1 MNKPVS
7 ILQIAQ
13 AAGVSA
19 ATVSRVF
26 NQPDKVRA
34 DTREMII
41 ALANQHDYQPNSAAS
56 ALRTQRSKIIGVMLP
71 TFGNPVFAECLEGI
85 ASQAA
90 EQGFGVMP
98 VTSDYD
104 SERETKAINRLL
116 AKGVDGMVL
125 VLRDPTKAP
134 GLSQLQKQSV
144 PFVLAYN
151 QHPKYHCVGVDGH
164 SEVVRVVERLR
175 ALGHRKIAM
184 ISGQLSASAR
194 ARQRYQGYLS
204 GMQSANLK
212 PLALIEVDFI
222 ASDMLALASLLKQSA
237 TKRPTAL
244 ICSNDLLAFRSLR
257 TATQCGL
264 SVPDSLSVVGFDGI
278 KIGQELSPMLT
289 TVIQPNH
296 DIGQWATTL
305 LIQSISGHARTQ
317 KPVTHNLECGFRL
330 GETIGSPP
338 TNRSHLARDVF

>member
-1 MNKPVS
+1 MKKPVS
-7 ILQIAQ
+7 ILEVAQ
-13 AAGVSA
+13 VAGVSA

-26 NQPDKVRA
+26 NQPEKVRSS
-34 DTREMII
+34 TRDIVLAI
-41 ALANQHDYQPNSAAS
+41 ATKHGYQPNSAAS
-56 ALRTQRSKIIGVMLP
+56 ALRTQRSKILGVMLP

-104 SERETKAINRLL
+104 NARETEAINRLL
-116 AKGVDGMVL
+116 AKGVDGMIL

-134 GLSQLQKQSV
+134 VLSQLQKQSV

-164 SEVVRVVERLR
+164 SEVASVVERLR

-184 ISGQLSASAR
+184 VSGQLSASDR

-204 GMQSANLK
+204 GMQSANLQ

-222 ASDMLALASLLKQSA
+222 ASDMLALASLLKQRPA
-237 TKRPTAL
+237 QRPTAL

-257 TATQCGL
+257 TASQCGL
-264 SVPDSLSVVGFDGI
+264 TVPESLSVVGFDGI
-278 KIGQELSPMLT
+278 KIGQELSPMLS

-296 DIGQWATTL
+296 DIGQRATTL
-305 LIQSISGHARTQ
+305 LLQSISGQIT
-317 KPVTHNLECGFRL
+317 KPNPATHNLKCGFRI

-338 TNRSHLARDVF
+338 TNRSHQK

>member
-1 MNKPVS
+1 MKKPVS
-7 ILQIAQ
+7 ILEVAQ
-13 AAGVSA
+13 VAGVSA

-26 NQPDKVRA
+26 NQPEKVRSS
-34 DTREMII
+34 TRDMVLAI
-41 ALANQHDYQPNSAAS
+41 ATKHGYQPNSAAS
-56 ALRTQRSKIIGVMLP
+56 ALRTQRSKILGVMLP

-104 SERETKAINRLL
+104 NARETEAINRLL
-116 AKGVDGMVL
+116 AKGVDGMIL

-134 GLSQLQKQSV
+134 VLSQLQKQSV

-164 SEVVRVVERLR
+164 SEIVNVVERLHV
-175 ALGHRKIAM
+175 LGHRKIAM
-184 ISGQLSASAR
+184 VSGQLSASDR

-222 ASDMLALASLLKQSA
+222 ASDMLALASLLKQRPA
-237 TKRPTAL
+237 QRPTAL

-257 TATQCGL
+257 TANQCGL
-264 SVPDSLSVVGFDGI
+264 TVPESLSVVGFDGI
-278 KIGQELSPMLT
+278 KIGQELSPTLS

-296 DIGQWATTL
+296 DIGQRATTL
-305 LIQSISGHARTQ
+305 LLQSISGQIT
-317 KPVTHNLECGFRL
+317 KPNPATHNLKCGFRI

-338 TNRSHLARDVF
+338 TNRSHQK

>member
-1 MNKPVS
+1 MKKPVS
-7 ILQIAQ
+7 ILEVAQ
-13 AAGVSA
+13 VAGVSA

-26 NQPDKVRA
+26 NQPEKVRSS
-34 DTREMII
+34 TRDIVLAI
-41 ALANQHDYQPNSAAS
+41 ATKHGYQPNSAAS
-56 ALRTQRSKIIGVMLP
+56 ALRTQRSKILGVMLP

-104 SERETKAINRLL
+104 NARETEAINRLL
-116 AKGVDGMVL
+116 AKGVDGMIL

-134 GLSQLQKQSV
+134 VLSQLQKQSV

-164 SEVVRVVERLR
+164 SEVASVVERLR

-184 ISGQLSASAR
+184 VSGQLSASDR

-204 GMQSANLK
+204 GMQSANLQ

-222 ASDMLALASLLKQSA
+222 ASDMLALASLLKQRPA
-237 TKRPTAL
+237 QRPTAL

-257 TATQCGL
+257 TASQCGL
-264 SVPDSLSVVGFDGI
+264 TVPESLSVVGFDGI
-278 KIGQELSPMLT
+278 KIGQELSPMLS

-296 DIGQWATTL
+296 DIGQRATNL
-305 LIQSISGHARTQ
+305 LLQSISGQIT
-317 KPVTHNLECGFRL
+317 KPNPATHNLKCGFRI

-338 TNRSHLARDVF
+338 TNRSHQK

>member
-1 MNKPVS
+1 MNNPVS
-7 ILQIAQ
+7 ILEIART
-13 AAGVSA
+13 AGVSA

-26 NQPDKVRA
+26 NQPEKVRLG
-34 DTREMII
+34 TREMVLAI
-41 ALANQHDYQPNSAAS
+41 ATRYGYQPNSAAR
-56 ALRTQRSKIIGVMLP
+56 ALRTQRSKILGVILP

-104 SERETKAINRLL
+104 SERETEAINRLL
-116 AKGVDGMVL
+116 AKGVDGMLL
-125 VLRDPTKAP
+125 VVRDPTKAP
-134 GLSQLQKQSV
+134 GLSQLHKQSV

-164 SEVVRVVERLR
+164 NQVASVVARLC

-184 ISGQLSASAR
+184 VSGQLSASDR
-194 ARQRYQGYLS
+194 ARQRYQGYFS
-204 GMQSANLK
+204 GMQSANLQ

-222 ASDMLALASLLKQSA
+222 ASDMLALATLLKQSA
-237 TKRPTAL
+237 AKRPTAL

-264 SVPDSLSVVGFDGI
+264 SVPESLSVVGFDGI

-305 LIQSISGHARTQ
+305 LIQSISGQASTQ
-317 KPVTHNLECGFRL
+317 KPATHNLECGFRL

-338 TNRSHLARDVF
+338 TNRSHHARDNF

>member
-1 MNKPVS
+1 MKKPVS
-7 ILQIAQ
+7 ILEVAQ
-13 AAGVSA
+13 VAGVSA
-19 ATVSRVF
+19 ATVSRIF
-26 NQPDKVRA
+26 NQPEKVRSS
-34 DTREMII
+34 TRDMVLAI
-41 ALANQHDYQPNSAAS
+41 ATKYGYQPNSAAS
-56 ALRTQRSKIIGVMLP
+56 ALRTQRSKILGVMLP

-104 SERETKAINRLL
+104 NARETEAINRLL
-116 AKGVDGMVL
+116 AKGVDGMIL

-134 GLSQLQKQSV
+134 VLSQLQKQSV

-164 SEVVRVVERLR
+164 SEIVNVVERLHV
-175 ALGHRKIAM
+175 LGHRKIAM
-184 ISGQLSASAR
+184 VSGQLSASDR

-222 ASDMLALASLLKQSA
+222 ASDMLALASLLKQRPA
-237 TKRPTAL
+237 QRPTAL

-257 TATQCGL
+257 TANQCGL
-264 SVPDSLSVVGFDGI
+264 TVPESLSVVGFDGI
-278 KIGQELSPMLT
+278 KIGQELSPMLS

-296 DIGQWATTL
+296 DIGQRATTL
-305 LIQSISGHARTQ
+305 LLQSISGQIT
-317 KPVTHNLECGFRL
+317 KPNPATHNLKCGFRI

-338 TNRSHLARDVF
+338 TNRSHQK

>member
-1 MNKPVS
+1 MKKPVS
-7 ILQIAQ
+7 ILEVAQ
-13 AAGVSA
+13 VAGVSA

-26 NQPDKVRA
+26 NQPEKVRSS
-34 DTREMII
+34 TRDMVLAI
-41 ALANQHDYQPNSAAS
+41 ATKHGYQPNSAAS
-56 ALRTQRSKIIGVMLP
+56 ALRTQRSKILGVMLP

-104 SERETKAINRLL
+104 NARETEAINRLL
-116 AKGVDGMVL
+116 AKGVDGMIL

-134 GLSQLQKQSV
+134 VLSQLQKQSV

-164 SEVVRVVERLR
+164 SEVASVVERLR

-184 ISGQLSASAR
+184 VSGQLSASDR

-222 ASDMLALASLLKQSA
+222 ASDMLALASLLKQRPA
-237 TKRPTAL
+237 QRPTAL

-257 TATQCGL
+257 TASQCGL
-264 SVPDSLSVVGFDGI
+264 TVPESLSVVGFDGI
-278 KIGQELSPMLT
+278 KIGQELSPMLS

-296 DIGQWATTL
+296 DIGQRATTL
-305 LIQSISGHARTQ
+305 LLQSISGQIT
-317 KPVTHNLECGFRL
+317 KPNPATHNLKCGFRI

-338 TNRSHLARDVF
+338 TNRSHQK

>member
-1 MNKPVS
+1 MKKPVS
-7 ILQIAQ
+7 ILEVAQ
-13 AAGVSA
+13 VAGVSA

-26 NQPDKVRA
+26 NQPEKVRSS
-34 DTREMII
+34 TRDMVLAI
-41 ALANQHDYQPNSAAS
+41 ATKHGYQPNSAAS
-56 ALRTQRSKIIGVMLP
+56 ALRTQRSKILGVMLP

-85 ASQAA
+85 ASLAA

-104 SERETKAINRLL
+104 NARETEAINRLL
-116 AKGVDGMVL
+116 AKGVDGMIL

-134 GLSQLQKQSV
+134 VLSQLQKQSV

-164 SEVVRVVERLR
+164 SEIVNVVERLHV
-175 ALGHRKIAM
+175 LGHRKIAM
-184 ISGQLSASAR
+184 VSGQLSASDR

-222 ASDMLALASLLKQSA
+222 ASDMLALASLLKQRPA
-237 TKRPTAL
+237 QRPTAL

-257 TATQCGL
+257 TANQCGL
-264 SVPDSLSVVGFDGI
+264 TVPESLSVVGFDGI
-278 KIGQELSPMLT
+278 KIGQELSPMLS

-296 DIGQWATTL
+296 DIGQRATTL
-305 LIQSISGHARTQ
+305 LLQSISGQIT
-317 KPVTHNLECGFRL
+317 KPNPATHNLKCGFRI

-338 TNRSHLARDVF
+338 TNRSHQK

>member
-1 MNKPVS
+1 MKKPVS
-7 ILQIAQ
+7 ILEVAQ
-13 AAGVSA
+13 VAGVSA

-26 NQPDKVRA
+26 NQPEKVRSS
-34 DTREMII
+34 TRDMVLAI
-41 ALANQHDYQPNSAAS
+41 ATKHGYQPNSAAS
-56 ALRTQRSKIIGVMLP
+56 ALRTQRSKILGVMLP

-104 SERETKAINRLL
+104 NARETEAINRLL
-116 AKGVDGMVL
+116 AKGVDGMIL

-134 GLSQLQKQSV
+134 VLSQLQKQSV

-164 SEVVRVVERLR
+164 SEIVNVVERLHV
-175 ALGHRKIAM
+175 LGHRKIAM
-184 ISGQLSASAR
+184 VSGQLSASDR

-222 ASDMLALASLLKQSA
+222 ASDMLALASLLKQHPA
-237 TKRPTAL
+237 QRPTAL

-257 TATQCGL
+257 TANQCGL
-264 SVPDSLSVVGFDGI
+264 TVPESLSVVGFDGI
-278 KIGQELSPMLT
+278 KIGQELSPMLS

-296 DIGQWATTL
+296 DIGQRATTL
-305 LIQSISGHARTQ
+305 LLQSISGQIT
-317 KPVTHNLECGFRL
+317 KPNPATHNLKCGFRI

-338 TNRSHLARDVF
+338 TNRSHQK

>member
-1 MNKPVS
+1 MKKPVS
-7 ILQIAQ
+7 ILEVAQ
-13 AAGVSA
+13 VAGVSA

-26 NQPDKVRA
+26 NQPEKVRSS
-34 DTREMII
+34 TRDIVLAI
-41 ALANQHDYQPNSAAS
+41 ATKHGYQPNSAAS
-56 ALRTQRSKIIGVMLP
+56 ALRTQRSKILGVMLP

-104 SERETKAINRLL
+104 NARETEAINRLL
-116 AKGVDGMVL
+116 AKGVDGMIL

-134 GLSQLQKQSV
+134 VLSQLQKQSV

-164 SEVVRVVERLR
+164 SEVASVVERLR

-184 ISGQLSASAR
+184 VSGQLSASDR

-204 GMQSANLK
+204 GMQSANLQ

-222 ASDMLALASLLKQSA
+222 ASDMLALASLLKQRPA
-237 TKRPTAL
+237 QRPTAL

-257 TATQCGL
+257 TANQCGL
-264 SVPDSLSVVGFDGI
+264 TVPESLSVVGFDGI
-278 KIGQELSPMLT
+278 KIGQELSPMLS

-296 DIGQWATTL
+296 DIGQRATTL
-305 LIQSISGHARTQ
+305 LLQSISGQIT
-317 KPVTHNLECGFRL
+317 KPNPATHNLKCGFRI

-338 TNRSHLARDVF
+338 TNRSHQK

>member
-1 MNKPVS
+1 MKKPVS
-7 ILQIAQ
+7 ILEVAQ
-13 AAGVSA
+13 VAGVSA

-26 NQPDKVRA
+26 NQPEKVRSS
-34 DTREMII
+34 TRDMVLAI
-41 ALANQHDYQPNSAAS
+41 ATKHGYQPNSAAS
-56 ALRTQRSKIIGVMLP
+56 ALRTQRSKILGVMLP

-104 SERETKAINRLL
+104 NARETEAINRLL
-116 AKGVDGMVL
+116 AKGVDGMIL

-134 GLSQLQKQSV
+134 VLSQLQKQSV

-164 SEVVRVVERLR
+164 SEVASVVERLR

-184 ISGQLSASAR
+184 VSGQLSASDR

-204 GMQSANLK
+204 GMQSANLQ

-222 ASDMLALASLLKQSA
+222 ASDMLALASLLKQRPA
-237 TKRPTAL
+237 QRPTAL

-257 TATQCGL
+257 TASQCGL
-264 SVPDSLSVVGFDGI
+264 TVPESLSVVGFDGI
-278 KIGQELSPMLT
+278 KIGQELSPMLS

-296 DIGQWATTL
+296 DIGQRATTL
-305 LIQSISGHARTQ
+305 LLQSISGQIT
-317 KPVTHNLECGFRL
+317 KPNPATHNLKCGFRI

-338 TNRSHLARDVF
+338 TNRSHQK

>member
-1 MNKPVS
+1 MKKPVS
-7 ILQIAQ
+7 ILEVAQ
-13 AAGVSA
+13 VAGVSA

-26 NQPDKVRA
+26 NQPEKVRSS
-34 DTREMII
+34 TRDMVLAI
-41 ALANQHDYQPNSAAS
+41 ATKHGYQPNSAAS
-56 ALRTQRSKIIGVMLP
+56 ALRTQRSKILGVMLP

-104 SERETKAINRLL
+104 NARETEAINRLL
-116 AKGVDGMVL
+116 AKGVDGMIL

-134 GLSQLQKQSV
+134 VLSQLQKQSV

-164 SEVVRVVERLR
+164 SEIVNVVERLHV
-175 ALGHRKIAM
+175 LGHRKIAM
-184 ISGQLSASAR
+184 VSGQLSASDR

-222 ASDMLALASLLKQSA
+222 ASDMLALASLLKQRPA
-237 TKRPTAL
+237 QRPTAL

-257 TATQCGL
+257 TANQCGL
-264 SVPDSLSVVGFDGI
+264 TVPESLSVVGFDGI
-278 KIGQELSPMLT
+278 KIGQELSPMLS

-296 DIGQWATTL
+296 DIGQRATTL
-305 LIQSISGHARTQ
+305 LLQSISGQIT
-317 KPVTHNLECGFRL
+317 KPNPATHNLKCGFRI

-338 TNRSHLARDVF
+338 TNRSHQK

>member
-1 MNKPVS
+1 MKKPVS
-7 ILQIAQ
+7 ILEVAQ
-13 AAGVSA
+13 VAGVSA

-26 NQPDKVRA
+26 NQPEKVRSS
-34 DTREMII
+34 TRDIVLAI
-41 ALANQHDYQPNSAAS
+41 ATKHGYQPNSAAS
-56 ALRTQRSKIIGVMLP
+56 ALRTQRSKILGVMLP
-71 TFGNPVFAECLEGI
+71 TFGNPVFAECFEGI

-104 SERETKAINRLL
+104 NARETEAINRLL
-116 AKGVDGMVL
+116 AKGVDGMIL

-134 GLSQLQKQSV
+134 VLSQLQKQSV

-164 SEVVRVVERLR
+164 SEVASVVERLR

-184 ISGQLSASAR
+184 VSGQLSASDR

-204 GMQSANLK
+204 GMQSANLQ

-222 ASDMLALASLLKQSA
+222 ASDMLALASLLKQRPA
-237 TKRPTAL
+237 QRPTAL

-257 TATQCGL
+257 TASQCGL
-264 SVPDSLSVVGFDGI
+264 TVPESLSVVGFDGI
-278 KIGQELSPMLT
+278 KIGQELSPMLS

-296 DIGQWATTL
+296 DIGQRATNL
-305 LIQSISGHARTQ
+305 LLQSISGQLT
-317 KPVTHNLECGFRL
+317 KPNPATHNLKCGFRI

-338 TNRSHLARDVF
+338 TNRSHQK

>member
-1 MNKPVS
+1 MKKPVS
-7 ILQIAQ
+7 ILEVAQ
-13 AAGVSA
+13 VAGVSA

-26 NQPDKVRA
+26 NQPEKVRSS
-34 DTREMII
+34 TRDMVLAI
-41 ALANQHDYQPNSAAS
+41 ATKHGYQPNSAAS
-56 ALRTQRSKIIGVMLP
+56 ALRTQRSKILGVMLP

-85 ASQAA
+85 AGQAA

-104 SERETKAINRLL
+104 NARETEAINRLL
-116 AKGVDGMVL
+116 AKGVDGMIL

-134 GLSQLQKQSV
+134 VLSQLQRQSV

-164 SEVVRVVERLR
+164 SEIVNVVERLHV
-175 ALGHRKIAM
+175 LGHRKIAM
-184 ISGQLSASAR
+184 VSGQLSASDR

-222 ASDMLALASLLKQSA
+222 ASDMLALASLLKQRPA
-237 TKRPTAL
+237 QRPTAL

-257 TATQCGL
+257 TANQCGL
-264 SVPDSLSVVGFDGI
+264 TVPESLSVVGFDGI
-278 KIGQELSPMLT
+278 KIGQELSPMLS

-296 DIGQWATTL
+296 DIGQRATTL
-305 LIQSISGHARTQ
+305 LLQSISGQIT
-317 KPVTHNLECGFRL
+317 KPNPATHNLKCGFRI

-338 TNRSHLARDVF
+338 TNRSHQK

>member
-1 MNKPVS
+1 MKKPVS
-7 ILQIAQ
+7 ILEVAQ
-13 AAGVSA
+13 VAGVSA

-26 NQPDKVRA
+26 NQPEKVRSS
-34 DTREMII
+34 TRDIVLAI
-41 ALANQHDYQPNSAAS
+41 ATKHGYQPNSAAS
-56 ALRTQRSKIIGVMLP
+56 ALRTQRSKILGVMLP
-71 TFGNPVFAECLEGI
+71 TFGNPVFAECFEGI

-104 SERETKAINRLL
+104 NARETEAINRLL
-116 AKGVDGMVL
+116 AKGVDGMIL

-134 GLSQLQKQSV
+134 VLSQLQKQSV

-164 SEVVRVVERLR
+164 SEVASVVERLR

-184 ISGQLSASAR
+184 VSGQLSASDR

-204 GMQSANLK
+204 GMQSANLQ

-222 ASDMLALASLLKQSA
+222 ASDMLALASLLKQRPA
-237 TKRPTAL
+237 QRPTAL

-257 TATQCGL
+257 TASQCGL
-264 SVPDSLSVVGFDGI
+264 TVPESLSVVGFDGI
-278 KIGQELSPMLT
+278 KIGQELSPMLS

-296 DIGQWATTL
+296 DIGQRATNL
-305 LIQSISGHARTQ
+305 LLQSISGQIT
-317 KPVTHNLECGFRL
+317 KPNPATHNLKCGFRI

-338 TNRSHLARDVF
+338 TNRSHQK

>member
-1 MNKPVS
+1 MKKPVS
-7 ILQIAQ
+7 ILEVAQ
-13 AAGVSA
+13 VAGVSA

-26 NQPDKVRA
+26 NQPEKVRSS
-34 DTREMII
+34 TRDMVLAI
-41 ALANQHDYQPNSAAS
+41 ATKYGYQPNSAAS
-56 ALRTQRSKIIGVMLP
+56 ALRTQRSKILGVMLP

-104 SERETKAINRLL
+104 NARETEAINRLL
-116 AKGVDGMVL
+116 AKGVDGMIL

-134 GLSQLQKQSV
+134 VLSQLQKQSV

-164 SEVVRVVERLR
+164 SEIVNVVERLHV
-175 ALGHRKIAM
+175 LGHRKIAM
-184 ISGQLSASAR
+184 VSGQLSASDR

-222 ASDMLALASLLKQSA
+222 ASDMLALASFLKQRPA
-237 TKRPTAL
+237 QRPTAL

-257 TATQCGL
+257 TANQCGL
-264 SVPDSLSVVGFDGI
+264 TVPESLSVVGFDGI
-278 KIGQELSPMLT
+278 KIGQELSPMLS

-296 DIGQWATTL
+296 DIGQRATTL
-305 LIQSISGHARTQ
+305 LLQSISGQIT
-317 KPVTHNLECGFRL
+317 KPNPATHNLKCGFRI

-338 TNRSHLARDVF
+338 TNRSHQK

>member
-1 MNKPVS
+1 MKKPVS
-7 ILQIAQ
+7 ILEVAQ
-13 AAGVSA
+13 VAGVSA

-26 NQPDKVRA
+26 NQPEKVRSS
-34 DTREMII
+34 TRDIVLAI
-41 ALANQHDYQPNSAAS
+41 ATKHGYQPNSAAS
-56 ALRTQRSKIIGVMLP
+56 ALRTQRSKILGVMLP

-104 SERETKAINRLL
+104 NARETEAINRLL
-116 AKGVDGMVL
+116 AKGVDGMIL

-134 GLSQLQKQSV
+134 VLSQLQKQSV

-164 SEVVRVVERLR
+164 SEIVNVVERLHV
-175 ALGHRKIAM
+175 LGHRKIAM
-184 ISGQLSASAR
+184 VSGQLSASDR

-222 ASDMLALASLLKQSA
+222 ASDMLALASLLKQRPA
-237 TKRPTAL
+237 QRPTAL

-257 TATQCGL
+257 TANQCGL
-264 SVPDSLSVVGFDGI
+264 TVPESLSVVGFDGI
-278 KIGQELSPMLT
+278 KIGQELSPMLS

-296 DIGQWATTL
+296 DIGQRATTL
-305 LIQSISGHARTQ
+305 LLQSISGQIT
-317 KPVTHNLECGFRL
+317 KPNPATHNLKCGFRI

-338 TNRSHLARDVF
+338 TNRSHQK

>member
-1 MNKPVS
+1 MKKPVS
-7 ILQIAQ
+7 ILEVAQ
-13 AAGVSA
+13 VAGVSA

-26 NQPDKVRA
+26 NQPEKVRSS
-34 DTREMII
+34 TRDIVLAI
-41 ALANQHDYQPNSAAS
+41 ATKHDYQPNSAAS
-56 ALRTQRSKIIGVMLP
+56 ALRTQRSKILGVMLP

-104 SERETKAINRLL
+104 NARETEAINRLL
-116 AKGVDGMVL
+116 AKGVDGMIL

-134 GLSQLQKQSV
+134 VLSQLQKQSV

-164 SEVVRVVERLR
+164 SEVASVVERLR

-184 ISGQLSASAR
+184 VSGQLSASDR

-204 GMQSANLK
+204 GMQSANLQ

-222 ASDMLALASLLKQSA
+222 ASDMLALASLLKQRPA
-237 TKRPTAL
+237 QRPTAL

-257 TATQCGL
+257 TASQCGL
-264 SVPDSLSVVGFDGI
+264 TVPESLSVVGFDGI
-278 KIGQELSPMLT
+278 KIGQELSPMLS

-296 DIGQWATTL
+296 DIGQRATNL
-305 LIQSISGHARTQ
+305 LLQSISGQIT
-317 KPVTHNLECGFRL
+317 KPNPATHNLKCGFRI

-338 TNRSHLARDVF
+338 TNRSHQK

>member
-1 MNKPVS
+1 MKKPVS
-7 ILQIAQ
+7 ILEVAQ
-13 AAGVSA
+13 VTGVSA

-26 NQPDKVRA
+26 NQPEKVRSS
-34 DTREMII
+34 TRDMVLAI
-41 ALANQHDYQPNSAAS
+41 ATKHGYQPNSAAS
-56 ALRTQRSKIIGVMLP
+56 ALRTQRSKILGVMLP

-104 SERETKAINRLL
+104 NARETEAINRLL
-116 AKGVDGMVL
+116 AKGVDGMIL

-134 GLSQLQKQSV
+134 VLSQLQKQSV

-164 SEVVRVVERLR
+164 SEIVNVVERLHV
-175 ALGHRKIAM
+175 LGHRKIAM
-184 ISGQLSASAR
+184 VSGQLSASDR

-222 ASDMLALASLLKQSA
+222 ASDMLALASLLKQRPA
-237 TKRPTAL
+237 QRPTAL

-257 TATQCGL
+257 TANQCGL
-264 SVPDSLSVVGFDGI
+264 TVPESLSVVGFDGI
-278 KIGQELSPMLT
+278 KIGQELSPMLS

-296 DIGQWATTL
+296 DIGQRATTL
-305 LIQSISGHARTQ
+305 LLQSISGQIT
-317 KPVTHNLECGFRL
+317 KPNPATHNLKCGFRI

-338 TNRSHLARDVF
+338 TNRSHQK

>member
-1 MNKPVS
+1 MKKPVS
-7 ILQIAQ
+7 ILEVAQ
-13 AAGVSA
+13 VAGVSA

-26 NQPDKVRA
+26 NQPEKVRSS
-34 DTREMII
+34 TRDMVLAI
-41 ALANQHDYQPNSAAS
+41 ATKYGYQPNSAAS
-56 ALRTQRSKIIGVMLP
+56 ALRTQRSKILGVMLP

-104 SERETKAINRLL
+104 NARETEAINRLL
-116 AKGVDGMVL
+116 AKGVDGMIL

-134 GLSQLQKQSV
+134 VLSQFQKQSV

-164 SEVVRVVERLR
+164 SEIVNVVERLHV
-175 ALGHRKIAM
+175 LGHRKIAM
-184 ISGQLSASAR
+184 VSGQLSASDR

-222 ASDMLALASLLKQSA
+222 ASDMLALASLLKQRPA
-237 TKRPTAL
+237 QRPTAL

-257 TATQCGL
+257 TANQCGL
-264 SVPDSLSVVGFDGI
+264 TVPESLSVVGFDGI
-278 KIGQELSPMLT
+278 KIGQELSPMLS

-296 DIGQWATTL
+296 DIGQRATTL
-305 LIQSISGHARTQ
+305 LLQSISGQIT
-317 KPVTHNLECGFRL
+317 KPNPATHNLKCGFRI

-338 TNRSHLARDVF
+338 TNRSHQK